1 MKKTVFE
8 GKVNGQVFDN
18 VNDYNACVQAMID
31 MDVDYVA
38 TCSTEVVDE
47 PEVTPILETFKDY
60 LKYYGNEEGVKKY
73 CDTLGEVTPSQV
85 FKMMADLYEVM
96 EEEYKGSTQEDCE
109 CHGCNQ
115 CGCSGGCGHCG
126 GECKCG
132 NHEDHCQCEKDI
144 KPVKAFLPGVDKMD
158 NMTYVTE
165 VLHIDEETFDNN
177 MVKLE
182 DELANLLDIIEKSIP
197 NNTTHQLQVYLT
209 GVQEVMGKMDSHL
222 EQLET
227 RLEQLKSAGFGKYEE
242 YEWSERLRVIQQAI
256 DAISTYL
263 DFYNEVTIMVEDYIK
278 GETKDAAN
286 LFKEIFGIEL

>member
-1 MKKTVFE
+1 MKKTKFKGV
-8 GKVNGQVFDN
+8 VNGHEFDN

-47 PEVTPILETFKDY
+47 PEDIPQLETFKDY
-60 LKYYGNEEGVKKY
+60 LKYYGNEEGVKRY
-73 CDTLGEVTPSQV
+73 CDTLGDVTPSQV

-115 CGCSGGCGHCG
+115 CGCC
-126 GECKCG
+126 ECECQCG
-132 NHEDHCQCEKDI
+132 NHEDHCHCEKEI

-222 EQLET
+222 EQLEI
-227 RLEQLKSAGFGKYEE
+227 RLEQLKLSSFSKLEE
-242 YEWSERLRVIQQAI
+242 YEWGERLRVVQQAI
-256 DAISTYL
+256 DVISTYL
-263 DFYNEVTIMVEDYIK
+263 DFYNEATIMVEDYIK

-286 LFKEIFGIEL
+286 LFKDIFGIEL

>member
-1 MKKTVFE
+1 MKKTKFK
-8 GKVNGQVFDN
+8 GTVNGHEFDN

-31 MDVDYVA
+31 MGVDYVA

-47 PEVTPILETFKDY
+47 PEDTPKLETFKDY
-60 LKYYGNEEGVKKY
+60 LKYYGNEEGVKRY
-73 CDTLGEVTPSQV
+73 CDTLGDVTPSHV

-96 EEEYKGSTQEDCE
+96 EEEHKGSNEE
-109 CHGCNQ
+109 CHGCHECECCGCCEGECQ
-115 CGCSGGCGHCG
+115 CG
-126 GECKCG
+126 K
-132 NHEDHCQCEKDI
+132 HEDHCQCEKEI
-144 KPVKAFLPGVDKMD
+144 KPVKAFLPGADKMD

-227 RLEQLKSAGFGKYEE
+227 RLEQLKSASFSKLEE

-256 DAISTYL
+256 DVISTYL